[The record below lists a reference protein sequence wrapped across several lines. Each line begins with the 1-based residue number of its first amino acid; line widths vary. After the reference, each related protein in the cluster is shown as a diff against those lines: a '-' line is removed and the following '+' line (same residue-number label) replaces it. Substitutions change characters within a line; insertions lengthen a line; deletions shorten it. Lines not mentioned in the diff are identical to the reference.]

1 MFLWL
6 NKIKRSLKLEF
17 TLLTSILVMLI
28 VLSISFYVM
37 SFVKDLSQNAS
48 NQSLMLNETIARMVT
63 ELVSNGIKTDSLY
76 KSQIDIENMMKVNLL
91 SYVVVRNMKT
101 KKIIFST
108 IPELDNKMLFPSNT
122 LISEIR
128 KNNKMINYEH
138 ETYSLINSFDNYT
151 VHTGFYQDPVLVSS
165 LDNFRKNLAGF
176 VTIFLGL
183 GLLISRAMVN
193 MVIRPINRLIDSS
206 TKMAKGDLSN
216 RIEECI
222 YIEINR
228 LIYAYNIM
236 ATNLQQ
242 LYNSLENKVKE
253 RTKELNNA
261 LNELKQTQAMMV
273 HSEKMKS
280 LGELVAG
287 VTHEINNPINFIYG
301 NLIYLK
307 DYTRQLFELIDKY
320 NQYENELTEAHKQD
334 IEEKKNEIDIEF
346 IRSDLPSLLH
356 SCEEGTN
363 RTKNIVAD
371 LKNFSRMEEAVF
383 SDINLPPEIDTILN
397 ILYSKYKERIT
408 IHKEY
413 EENLPMIEAY
423 GGQLNQVLMN
433 ILDNSISAIK
443 NEGNIWI
450 KIHTEKDKNK
460 CIIQIKDDGCGM
472 DEKTKEKIFNPFF
485 TTKPV
490 GQGTGLGLSISYKII
505 QSHNGQITVDSIL
518 NEGTTFNIELPIN
531 QLQQKVNNIV

>member
-1 MFLWL
+1 MFSWL
-6 NKIKRSLKLEF
+6 NKIKRTLKLEF
-17 TLLTSILVMLI
+17 TLLTSLLVMLI

-37 SFVKDLSQNAS
+37 TFVRNLSQNAS

-63 ELVSNGIKTDSLY
+63 EMAANGINTNSLP
-76 KSQIDIENMMKVNLL
+76 KIQTDIENMMKVNLL
-91 SYVVVRNMKT
+91 SYVVVRNVKT
-101 KKIIFST
+101 KEIEFST
-108 IPELDNKMLFPSNT
+108 LPDLKNKKLFPSNN
-122 LISEIR
+122 LITEIR
-128 KNNKMINYEH
+128 KKNKMPNCER
-138 ETYSLINSFDNYT
+138 ETYSLVNSFPQYT
-151 VHTGFYQDPVLVSS
+151 VHIGFYQAPVLVSS
-165 LDNFRKNLAGF
+165 LDSFRKNLAGL
-176 VTIFLGL
+176 VAIFICLGF
-183 GLLISRAMVN
+183 LLSRSMVN
-193 MVIRPINRLIDSS
+193 MVIRPINQLVDSS
-206 TKMAKGDLSN
+206 TKMAQGDLSN
-216 RIEECI
+216 RIEECV

-228 LIYAYNIM
+228 LIFAYNIM
-236 ATNLQQ
+236 AENLQQ

-320 NQYENELTEAHKQD
+320 NSYENEISDAHKNE
-334 IEEKKNEIDIEF
+334 IEEKKKEIDIDF

-383 SDINLPPEIDTILN
+383 SDVNLPPEIDTILN
-397 ILYSKYKERIT
+397 ILHSKYKERIK

-433 ILDNSISAIK
+433 ILDNSIGAIK

-450 KIHTEKDKNK
+450 NIHTEKDKNK

-472 DEKTKEKIFNPFF
+472 DEQTKEKIFNPFF

-505 QSHNGQITVDSIL
+505 QSHNGQITVNSKL

-531 QLQQKVNNIV
+531 QLQQKVNI

>member
-6 NKIKRSLKLEF
+6 NKIKRTLKLEF
-17 TLLTSILVMLI
+17 TLLTSLLVMLI

-37 SFVKDLSQNAS
+37 TFVKNLSQNAS

-63 ELVSNGIKTDSLY
+63 EMAANSVKTNSLE
-76 KSQIDIENMMKVNLL
+76 KMQVNIENMMKVNLL
-91 SYVVVRNMKT
+91 SYVVLRNVKT
-101 KKIIFST
+101 KEVEFST
-108 IPELDNKMLFPSNT
+108 IPNLKNKKLFPSNN
-122 LISEIR
+122 LITEIR
-128 KNNKMINYEH
+128 KNKKLPNYER
-138 ETYSLINSFDNYT
+138 ETYSLVNSFSKYT
-151 VHTGFYQDPVLVSS
+151 VHIGFYQDPVLVSS
-165 LDNFRKNLAGF
+165 LDNFRKNLAGL
-176 VTIFLGL
+176 VAIFICLGF
-183 GLLISRAMVN
+183 LLSRSMVN
-193 MVIRPINRLIDSS
+193 MIIKPINQLVESS
-206 TKMAKGDLSN
+206 TKMAQGDLTN
-216 RIEECI
+216 RIEECV

-228 LIYAYNIM
+228 LIFAYNIM
-236 ATNLQQ
+236 AENLQQ
-242 LYNSLENKVKE
+242 LYNSLENKVKD

-320 NQYENELTEAHKQD
+320 NSYENEISDAHKNE
-334 IEEKKNEIDIEF
+334 IEEKKKEIDIEF

-383 SDINLPPEIDTILN
+383 SDINLPSEIDTILN
-397 ILYSKYKERIT
+397 ILHSKYKERIK

-423 GGQLNQVLMN
+423 GGQLNQVLIN
-433 ILDNSISAIK
+433 ILDNSIGAIK
-443 NEGNIWI
+443 DEGNIWI
-450 KIHTEKDKNK
+450 NIYTEKDKNK

-472 DEKTKEKIFNPFF
+472 DEQTKEKIFNPFF

-505 QSHNGQITVDSIL
+505 QSHNGQITVASKL
-518 NEGTTFNIELPIN
+518 NEGTTFSIELPIN
-531 QLQQKVNNIV
+531 QLQQKVNI

>member
-28 VLSISFYVM
+28 VLSISFYVI

-91 SYVVVRNMKT
+91 SYVVVRNIKT

-128 KNNKMINYEH
+128 KNNKMINYEQ

-320 NQYENELTEAHKQD
+320 NQYENELTETHKQD

-346 IRSDLPSLLH
+346 IRNDLPSLLH

-383 SDINLPPEIDTILN
+383 SDVNLPPEIDTILN
-397 ILYSKYKERIT
+397 ILHSKYKERIT

-433 ILDNSISAIK
+433 ILDNSIGAIK

-450 KIHTEKDKNK
+450 KIRTEKDKNK

-472 DEKTKEKIFNPFF
+472 DEETKEKIFNPFF

>member
-1 MFLWL
+1 MFSWL
-6 NKIKRSLKLEF
+6 SKIKRTLKLEF
-17 TLLTSILVMLI
+17 TLLTSLLVMLI

-37 SFVKDLSQNAS
+37 TFVKNLSQNAS

-63 ELVSNGIKTDSLY
+63 DMVSNGIENNSLT
-76 KSQIDIENMMKVNLL
+76 KIQTDIENMMKVNLL
-91 SYVVVRNMKT
+91 SYVVVRNVKT
-101 KKIIFST
+101 KTIEFST
-108 IPELDNKMLFPSNT
+108 LPDLKNKKLFPSNN
-122 LISEIR
+122 LISNIR
-128 KNNKMINYEH
+128 KNNKLPYYER
-138 ETYSLINSFDNYT
+138 ETYSLVNGFTNYT
-151 VHTGFYQDPVLVSS
+151 VHIGFYQDPVLVSS
-165 LDNFRKNLAGF
+165 LDNFRKNLAGL
-176 VTIFLGL
+176 VAIFICV
-183 GLLISRAMVN
+183 GLLLSRIMVN
-193 MVIRPINRLIDSS
+193 MVIRPINQLVDSS
-206 TKMAKGDLSN
+206 TKMAQGDLSS
-216 RIEECI
+216 RIEECV

-228 LIYAYNIM
+228 LIYAYNVM

-253 RTKELNNA
+253 RTKELDNA

-301 NLIYLK
+301 NLIYLR

-320 NQYENELTEAHKQD
+320 NQYENELTNEHKEE

-346 IRSDLPSLLH
+346 IRSDLPSLIH

-371 LKNFSRMEEAVF
+371 LKNFSRMEEAVY
-383 SDINLPPEIDTILN
+383 SDVNLPPEIDTILN
-397 ILYSKYKERIT
+397 ILHSKYKERIT

-413 EENLPMIEAY
+413 EDNLPMIEAY

-433 ILDNSISAIK
+433 ILDNSIGAIK

-450 KIHTEKDKNK
+450 KIHTQKDKNK

-472 DEKTKEKIFNPFF
+472 DETTKDKIFNPFF

-505 QSHNGQITVDSIL
+505 QSHNGQIIVDSIL

-531 QLQQKVNNIV
+531 QLQQKVNI

>member
-37 SFVKDLSQNAS
+37 SFVKNLSQNAS

-76 KSQIDIENMMKVNLL
+76 KSQTDIENMMKVNLL
-91 SYVVVRNMKT
+91 SYVVVRNIKT

-128 KNNKMINYEH
+128 KNNKMINYDQ

-165 LDNFRKNLAGF
+165 LDNFRKNLAGL
-176 VTIFLGL
+176 VTIFIGL

-193 MVIRPINRLIDSS
+193 MVIRPINRLIESS

-301 NLIYLK
+301 NLIYLR

-433 ILDNSISAIK
+433 ILDNSIGAIK

-450 KIHTEKDKNK
+450 KIRTEKDKNK

-472 DEKTKEKIFNPFF
+472 DEETKEKIFNPFF